1 MSSPTPSLDA
11 LNWADVGRA
20 LDETGFAMLP
30 GILSPETCAELVASY
45 DEPALF
51 RKRVVMEKNDYGR
64 GEYQY
69 FRYPLP
75 ALVAELRQT
84 LYRHLAPI
92 ANRWHEWLDIE
103 TRYPG
108 ELEAFTAQCHGAG
121 QERPT
126 PLLLRYREGDF
137 NRLHRDLY
145 GAVHF
150 PLQVVFLL
158 NQPGMEFQGGEL
170 VLVEQKPR
178 SQSKA
183 TVVPLQQGSAV
194 VFAVAECPRPGVR
207 GYRRLK
213 LSHGV
218 SQLHTGTRHTLGI
231 IFHDAM

>member
-1 MSSPTPSLDA
+1 MNTLNHLAGLDWNA
-11 LNWADVGRA
+11 HGVL
-20 LDETGFAMLP
+20 LDEMGYAVLP
-30 GILSPETCAELVASY
+30 QILSKVTCESLILNY
-45 DEPALF
+45 DQPAFF

-75 ALVAELRQT
+75 DLVADLRT
-84 LYRHLAPI
+84 ELYRHLAPI
-92 ANRWHEWLDIE
+92 ANRWHEWLNID

-108 ELEAFTAQCHGAG
+108 NLSEFTAQCHAAG
-121 QERPT
+121 QQRPT
-126 PLLLRYREGDF
+126 PLLLRYGPGDF

-145 GAVHF
+145 GEVHF

-158 NQPGMEFQGGEL
+158 NQPGEDFQGGEF

-183 TVVPLQQGSAV
+183 TVVPLLQGSAV
-194 VFAVAECPRPGVR
+194 VFAVAECPRPGAR

-218 SQLHTGTRHTLGI
+218 SQVHSGNRHTLGI
-231 IFHDAM
+231 IFHDAT